1 MRLDPSEGCDVMT
14 APPSLASE
22 PAAPESPDR
31 GAGYRSVWRHLM
43 DIEFRQGYVDALGLR
58 TRFVEAGSPAAP
70 ALVMLHGTGGHWE
83 TFSANLPVLA
93 QRFRCLAFD
102 MLGCGFTDKPDR
114 PYEIQDYVE
123 HALAV
128 LDVMGVERANFIG
141 VSLGSWV
148 ACRLALTA
156 PERVER
162 LILNS
167 PSGLLPLPKS
177 AAAAVDSRRKAS
189 RQGNPSWADIQAI
202 LEHLLYD
209 RSSLVDD
216 IVAVRQRIY
225 GLPGAQSERTLTL
238 FDPEVRQRNLLRHD
252 EWAAIAAPALII
264 AHVDAPDDYLRTG
277 LAIAELM
284 PNATVAEL
292 HQVSHWPQ
300 FEQPD
305 AFNALAL
312 DFLSGC

>member
-1 MRLDPSEGCDVMT
+1 MDLPAGWTLEPTPTPTEVPDP
-14 APPSLASE
+14 
-22 PAAPESPDR
+22 
-31 GAGYRSVWRHLM
+31 GATYRSVWRELM
-43 DIEFRQGYVDALGLR
+43 GVEFRQHYVDALGLR
-58 TRFVEAGSPAAP
+58 TRVVEVGPPDAP
-70 ALVMLHGTGGHWE
+70 PLVMLHGTGGHWE
-83 TFSANLPVLA
+83 AFSANLPVLA
-93 QRFRCLAFD
+93 EHFRCIAFD

-114 PYEIQDYVE
+114 PYEIKDYVE

-128 LDVMGVERANFIG
+128 LDVLEVERASFIG

-162 LILNS
+162 LVLNS

-177 AAAAVDSRRKAS
+177 AASVVDQRRKVS
-189 RQGNPSWADIQAI
+189 TEGTPSWADIQTM
-202 LEHLLYD
+202 LEHLFYD

-216 IVAVRQRIY
+216 IVAVRQQVY
-225 GLPGAQSERTLTL
+225 SLPSAPLERTLTL
-238 FDPEVRQRNLLRHD
+238 FDPEVRQRNLLTND

-277 LAIAELM
+277 LAIAEMM
-284 PNATVAEL
+284 PNATIAEMQ
-292 HQVSHWPQ
+292 QVSHWPQ
-300 FEQPD
+300 FERPE

-312 DFLSGC
+312 DFLVRS

>member
-1 MRLDPSEGCDVMT
+1 MNAPS
-14 APPSLASE
+14 SLASE
-22 PAAPESPDR
+22 PAATEPPD
-31 GAGYRSVWRHLM
+31 GGPDYSSVWLHLM
-43 DIEFRQGYVDALGLR
+43 DTEFRQGYVDALGLR
-58 TRFVEAGSPAAP
+58 TRFVEAGSPDAP
-70 ALVMLHGTGGHWE
+70 PLVMLHGTGGHWE

-93 QRFRCLAFD
+93 EHFRCVAFD

-114 PYEIQDYVE
+114 PYEIKDYVE
-123 HALAV
+123 HVLAV
-128 LDVMGVERANFIG
+128 LDVMGVERASFIG

-148 ACRLALTA
+148 ICRLALDA

-162 LILNS
+162 IILNS

-177 AAAAVDSRRKAS
+177 AATDVDARRKVS
-189 RQGNPSWADIQAI
+189 RQVNPSWTDIQAI
-202 LEHLLYD
+202 LEHLFYD
-209 RSSLVDD
+209 PSSLVDD

-225 GLPGAQSERTLTL
+225 SLPGAQSGRNLTL
-238 FDPEVRQRNLLRHD
+238 FDPEVRQRNLLTDD

-300 FEQPD
+300 FERPD

-312 DFLSGC
+312 DFLSGS

>member
-1 MRLDPSEGCDVMT
+1 MAEVQM
-14 APPSLASE
+14 SE
-22 PAAPESPDR
+22 PVAAQPDR

-43 DIEFRQGYVDALGLR
+43 DTEFRQGHVDALGLR
-58 TRFVEAGSPAAP
+58 TRFVEAGSPDAP
-70 ALVMLHGTGGHWE
+70 PLVMLHGTGGHWE
-83 TFSANLPVLA
+83 TFSANLPVLSEH
-93 QRFRCLAFD
+93 FRCLAFD

-114 PYEIQDYVE
+114 PYEIKDYVE

-128 LDVMGVERANFIG
+128 LDVMGVERASFIG

-156 PERVER
+156 PDRVER
-162 LILNS
+162 MILNS
-167 PSGLLPLPKS
+167 PAGLLQLPKS
-177 AAAAVDSRRKAS
+177 AAAAVDARRKVSTQAT
-189 RQGNPSWADIQAI
+189 PSWTDIHAI
-202 LEHLLYD
+202 LEHLFYD
-209 RSSLVDD
+209 PSSVVDD

-225 GLPGAQSERTLTL
+225 SLPSAPSERTLTL
-238 FDPEVRQRNLLRHD
+238 FDPVVRQRNLLTDD

-284 PNATVAEL
+284 PNATVAEV
-292 HQVSHWPQ
+292 HHVSHWPQ

-305 AFNALAL
+305 VFNTLAL
-312 DFLSGC
+312 DFLSGS